1 MHAAA
6 KKKIQAAA
14 DVGAE
19 ERQRKAQ
26 KETERDSWRESEA
39 KVQTKRASYRKSSAQ
54 SRKNSTLQKRLPAM
68 EQINAN
74 TDCIAMCRW
83 CP

>member
-6 KKKIQAAA
+6 KKRVQAAV

-39 KVQTKRASYRKSSAQ
+39 KVQTKRAS
-54 SRKNSTLQKRLPAM
+54 LQK
-68 EQINAN
+68 E
-74 TDCIAMCRW
+74 
-83 CP
+83 